1 MLPTA
6 ALSGPSLSRTHEQ
19 HASASSCCCTRR
31 RQALINIPLIAKNT
45 ENKATH
51 LMLSRA
57 NTHGP
62 VGRLRPTCFQIGHQ
76 GRHGQVGQD
85 TLVLVGPNAGV
96 KSPCICVGAATHGC
110 GNKNE
115 QIYTNVPSQRL
126 RGAPARFHLESSDC
140 DPIVSSLSINHP
152 PDTHHSQL
160 IRVPA
165 GRSQDQRR
173 FKVVT
178 SCTKSRASLH
188 G

>member
-45 ENKATH
+45 ENKATR

-62 VGRLRPTCFQIGHQ
+62 VGRPRPTCFQIGHQ

-85 TLVLVGPNAGV
+85 TLVQMEGLNPPAFVSVQLHMGAEIRMSRSIRMCLPRGSEGP
-96 KSPCICVGAATHGC
+96 
-110 GNKNE
+110 
-115 QIYTNVPSQRL
+115 Q
-126 RGAPARFHLESSDC
+126 PAFIWSL
-140 DPIVSSLSINHP
+140 PIVILLYRVSALTTP
-152 PDTHHSQL
+152 PTPTTVS
-160 IRVPA
+160 
-165 GRSQDQRR
+165 
-173 FKVVT
+173 
-178 SCTKSRASLH
+178 
-188 G
+188 